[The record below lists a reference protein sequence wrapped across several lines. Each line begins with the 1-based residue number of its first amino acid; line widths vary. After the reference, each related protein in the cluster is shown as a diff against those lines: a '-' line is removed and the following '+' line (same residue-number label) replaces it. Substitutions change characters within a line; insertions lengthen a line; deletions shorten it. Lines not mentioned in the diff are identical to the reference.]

1 MSVILLSMTN
11 MEGRTASAELVE
23 IQTPVRDIEPIEAA
37 RTRAILEQTY
47 TDDLPRLVS
56 LWLMAQRSPN
66 TRKAYARSFKV
77 WATFCATLDIHPM
90 AARRQHGDAYLRMM
104 EADGTPATTVNAR
117 IAGVSSFYD
126 YAIDEGV
133 TEYNPVAKVKR
144 PKIDQDHSDTE
155 GLTEDEMATLL
166 AEAKKLSPRAYALTL
181 LLYTVGLRIDGALG
195 ADVSSLGYDAGHKT
209 ITVTVKGGA
218 TSKKALPP
226 VTAFALEEML
236 AGRTEGPLFMT
247 RTGER
252 MREPEA
258 WKMLRRVAKRAELP
272 QADSIHPHVLRHCY
286 ITHGLDK
293 GIALHIMQD
302 SVDHKDPRTTR
313 RYDRAR
319 GRLTNS
325 PAYTIGSSIAEKLE
339 DIGA

>member
-1 MSVILLSMTN
+1 MSVILLSMNST
-11 MEGRTASAELVE
+11 EVQVASTAVVE

-37 RTRAILEQTY
+37 RVRTLLEQTY
-47 TDDLPRLVS
+47 TDDLPKLVS

-77 WATFCATLDIHPM
+77 WADFCASVDVHPM

-104 EADGTPATTVNAR
+104 EQDKTPSSTVNAR

-126 YAIDEGV
+126 YAIDSDV

-144 PKIDQDHSDTE
+144 PKLDADHSDTE
-155 GLTEDEMATLL
+155 GLTEDEMAKLL
-166 AEAKKLSPRAYALTL
+166 ATAKQQSARSYALCL
-181 LLYTVGLRIDGALG
+181 LLYTVGLRIDGALA

-226 VTAFALEEML
+226 ITAFAIEEYL
-236 AGRTEGPLFMT
+236 AGRTEGPLFTT

-252 MREPEA
+252 MQEPEA
-258 WKMLRRVAKRAELP
+258 WKMLRRLAKRAELP
-272 QADSIHPHVLRHCY
+272 QASTIHPHVLRHCY

-293 GIALHIMQD
+293 GVALHIMQD

-325 PAYTIGSSIAEKLE
+325 PAYTIGTSIAEKLE